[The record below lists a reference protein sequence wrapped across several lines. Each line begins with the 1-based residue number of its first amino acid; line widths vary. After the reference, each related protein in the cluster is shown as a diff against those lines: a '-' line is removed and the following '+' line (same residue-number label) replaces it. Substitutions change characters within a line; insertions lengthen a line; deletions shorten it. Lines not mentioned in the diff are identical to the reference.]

1 VGADGHHRGVG
12 GRAVLV
18 ALIGLGIAIDYALV
32 VVSRWREERDGGAD
46 DDTAVR
52 RAMATA
58 GSAVVFS
65 GTTVA
70 VGLLSAVV
78 LPIPFLRSLAFGGLL
93 TALVSVAVA
102 LTLLPVM
109 LAAVGPRADRRRLRR
124 TERAERHWAAW
135 ARLVV
140 RRRMTA
146 AAGATA
152 ILVALC
158 VVAGSMVLGV
168 PASEPGGTSARAD
181 AGLAALERS
190 GIGAAPLWPVEVL
203 TPADRV
209 EATTEALVAVEGV
222 RAVAAPEGSGW
233 RSDGRAVLEVLEVLP
248 TVDTNSDAGRATVDA
263 MRGAAAG
270 LTATGVGG
278 YTAQAQDFV
287 DDVYGSFPLMLGLIL
302 LVTFLLLARA
312 FRSVLLPLK
321 AIALNLLSVFAT
333 WGVITLVWQ
342 HGFGSEL
349 LFGADATG
357 AVVEWVPLIVFAFLY
372 GLSMDYEVFILARTR
387 EAYDATGSTDEAI
400 TQGISR
406 TGRLVTSAALI
417 VFLAFTMLGFAG
429 EVDLQM
435 LATGLAA
442 GVLVDA
448 LLVRALL
455 VPALVSLLGRWNW
468 WLPDP
473 ARRALRLPR
482 EPLPAAQGAR

>member
-1 VGADGHHRGVG
+1 
-12 GRAVLV
+12 
-18 ALIGLGIAIDYALV
+18 V

-46 DDTAVR
+46 DETAVR

-70 VGLLSAVV
+70 VGLLAAVA
-78 LPIPFLRSLAFGGLL
+78 LPIPFLRSLAYGGLL

-102 LTLLPVM
+102 LTLLPVV
-109 LAAVGPRADRRRLRR
+109 LAALGPRADRWRLRR
-124 TERAERHWAAW
+124 TERAERHWATW
-135 ARLVV
+135 ARFVV
-140 RRRMTA
+140 RRRVPA
-146 AAGATA
+146 AVGATA

-158 VVAGSMVLGV
+158 VVAGGMVLGA
-168 PASEPGGTSARAD
+168 PASEPGGTSAQAD

-203 TPADRV
+203 TPADRAQASA
-209 EATTEALVAVEGV
+209 ETLAGVEGV
-222 RAVAAPEGSGW
+222 RAGDLRTARTRVPFDRPSG
-233 RSDGRAVLEVLEVLP
+233 
-248 TVDTNSDAGRATVDA
+248 
-263 MRGAAAG
+263 
-270 LTATGVGG
+270 
-278 YTAQAQDFV
+278 Q
-287 DDVYGSFPLMLGLIL
+287 
-302 LVTFLLLARA
+302 
-312 FRSVLLPLK
+312 
-321 AIALNLLSVFAT
+321 AIALNVLSVFAT
-333 WGVITLVWQ
+333 WGVITLMWQ

-387 EAYDATGSTDEAI
+387 EEYDATGSTDEAI
-400 TQGISR
+400 SRGIAR

-429 EVDLQM
+429 DVDLQM

-468 WLPDP
+468 WLPEP